1 MLDPL
6 VDVFISRDL
15 DSTILDREVSETH
28 RIITAWTAYLY
39 TGMGKKVVPRLR
51 ELAPRGQRE
60 SGGGIHATY
69 GPLFCPVLSQKK
81 NAAFEGKLGNLN

>member
-15 DSTILDREVSETH
+15 DSTILDREVSETQ

-39 TGMGKKVVPRLR
+39 TGMAKKVVPRLR

-60 SGGGIHATY
+60 SGGGIHAT
-69 GPLFCPVLSQKK
+69 
-81 NAAFEGKLGNLN
+81 